1 LEDVNPPVYE
11 GPPVVLKAG
20 CSGAIPLHSLLS
32 PAAVPPVPIGNIELN
47 ENMEFA
53 SP

>member
-1 LEDVNPPVYE
+1 VMNRL
-11 GPPVVLKAG
+11 
-20 CSGAIPLHSLLS
+20 IM
-32 PAAVPPVPIGNIELN
+32 PVPIGNIELN

>member
-1 LEDVNPPVYE
+1 MRKNFART
-11 GPPVVLKAG
+11 AG
-20 CSGAIPLHSLLS
+20 KFAV
-32 PAAVPPVPIGNIELN
+32 AAASTVPIGNIELN